1 MIKKRVGKG
10 DADAI
15 FFLGYEYF
23 RGETGLTRNV
33 PRAIEL
39 WTEAAELG
47 SLEAHFNLG
56 DSYYSGDGVVEDKP
70 RGIRHW
76 QEAAMKGYVVS
87 STILALMKVKIEL

>member
-1 MIKKRVGKG
+1 MIRKRVDKG
-10 DADAI
+10 DAEAMK
-15 FFLGYEYF
+15 FLGDKYDY
-23 RGETGLTRNV
+23 GQLGLPKNV

-47 SLEAHFNLG
+47 SIDAHHDLG
-56 DSYYSGDGVVEDKP
+56 FVYYNGEGVEEDKP